1 MAEMSENHC
10 RPVCGADSGKAQKYE
25 HLHLKEKTIEQLTGE
40 YTALLQRAASGDIDL
55 ELMQAY
61 LDAMDE
67 KDPIPFALE
76 ETATYERFA
85 EKHAAMLEELD
96 RPVQSMELH
105 TSEQQ
110 RPVEK
115 HSRGAL
121 RRMVPVAAAAALML
135 GTIISAQAMGF
146 DVFGKIARWTEETFH
161 FSSVEQTS
169 AVITKYP
176 LAEGEQMTF
185 ATLKDA
191 VDAFGITAPVIPKW
205 IPERFG
211 LIEVI
216 ALRNVNGIEIYAV
229 YEDNGKGVETFTI
242 DYRTVSVEDTTIIE
256 KDSSST
262 ELYDLNR
269 IAHYLITDNGYERA
283 IWQNGELECYVAG
296 MVSRQEMQEI
306 INSIYEE

>member
-10 RPVCGADSGKAQKYE
+10 RSVCGADSGKAQKYE
-25 HLHLKEKTIEQLTGE
+25 HLKEKTIEQLTDE

-55 ELMQAY
+55 DLMQAY

-96 RPVQSMELH
+96 RPVQSMKLH

-115 HSRGAL
+115 HSRGVL
-121 RRMVPVAAAAALML
+121 RRVIPVAAAAALML
-135 GTIISAQAMGF
+135 GTMISAQAMGF
-146 DVFGKIARWTEETFH
+146 DVFGKIVRWTEETFH
-161 FSSVEQTS
+161 FSSVEQAS

-185 ATLKDA
+185 ETLEDA
-191 VDAFGITAPVIPKW
+191 VDAFGITAPIVPKRIPD
-205 IPERFG
+205 G
-211 LIEVI
+211 LSLTEVT
-216 ALRNVNGIEIYAV
+216 ALYNANGIEIYAV
-229 YEDNGKGVETFTI
+229 YEGDGDAELFVVNYRAVAAGGETI
-242 DYRTVSVEDTTIIE
+242 VE
-256 KDSSST
+256 KDASSVG
-262 ELYDLNR
+262 LYERNG
-269 IAHYLITDNGYERA
+269 IGHYLITDKGCEKA
-283 IWQNGELECYVAG
+283 IWQNGELECFMAG
-296 MVSRQEMQEI
+296 MIARQEMREI
-306 INSIYEE
+306 IDSIYEE

>member
-1 MAEMSENHC
+1 MADMSENHC

-25 HLHLKEKTIEQLTGE
+25 HLKEKTIEQLTDE

-55 ELMQAY
+55 ELTRAY

-85 EKHAAMLEELD
+85 EKHAAMLEELN

-115 HSRGAL
+115 HSRGVL
-121 RRMVPVAAAAALML
+121 RRVVPVAVAAALML
-135 GTIISAQAMGF
+135 GTMISAQAMGF

-161 FSSVEQTS
+161 FSSVRQTP
-169 AVITKYP
+169 AVVTKYP

-185 ATLKDA
+185 ETLEDA
-191 VDAFGITAPVIPKW
+191 IDAFGITEPVVPKW
-205 IPERFG
+205 IPERFS
-211 LIEVI
+211 LAEVA
-216 ALRNVNGIEIYAV
+216 ALYNANGIEILATYV
-229 YEDNGKGVETFTI
+229 ENGKSAKPF
-242 DYRTVSVEDTTIIE
+242 TVSYRALTQNMSIVE
-256 KDSSST
+256 KDGT
-262 ELYDLNR
+262 AVELYTQSGF
-269 IAHYLITDNGYERA
+269 AHYLITDVSYEQA
-283 IWQNGELECYVAG
+283 IWQNGELECFISGV
-296 MVSRQEMQEI
+296 VSRQEMREI
-306 INSIYEE
+306 IDSIYEE

>member
-25 HLHLKEKTIEQLTGE
+25 HLKEKTIEQLTDE

-55 ELMQAY
+55 ELTRAY

-85 EKHAAMLEELD
+85 EKHAAMLEELN

-115 HSRGAL
+115 HSRGVL
-121 RRMVPVAAAAALML
+121 RRVVPVAAAAALML
-135 GTIISAQAMGF
+135 GTMISAQAMGF

-161 FSSVEQTS
+161 FSSVRQTS

-185 ATLKDA
+185 ETLEDA
-191 VDAFGITAPVIPKW
+191 IDAFGITEPVVPKW
-205 IPERFG
+205 IPERFS
-211 LIEVI
+211 LAEVA
-216 ALRNVNGIEIYAV
+216 ALYNANGIEILATYV
-229 YEDNGKGVETFTI
+229 ENGKSAKPF
-242 DYRTVSVEDTTIIE
+242 TVSYRALTQNMSIVE
-256 KDSSST
+256 KDGT
-262 ELYDLNR
+262 AVELYTQSGF
-269 IAHYLITDNGYERA
+269 AHYLITDVSYEQA
-283 IWQNGELECYVAG
+283 IWQNGELECFISGV
-296 MVSRQEMQEI
+296 VSRQEMREI
-306 INSIYEE
+306 IDSIYEE

>member
-25 HLHLKEKTIEQLTGE
+25 HLKEKTIEQLTDE

-105 TSEQQ
+105 TLEQQ

-115 HSRGAL
+115 HSRGVL
-121 RRMVPVAAAAALML
+121 RRVVPVAAAAALML

-161 FSSVEQTS
+161 FSSARQTS
-169 AVITKYP
+169 AAVTRYP
-176 LAEGEQMTF
+176 LAEGEQMAF
-185 ATLKDA
+185 ETLEDA
-191 VDAFGITAPVIPKW
+191 VDAFGITAPIIPKR
-205 IPERFG
+205 IPERFS
-211 LIEVI
+211 LREVT
-216 ALRNVNGIEIYAV
+216 ALYNADGVEIYAE
-229 YEDNGKGVETFTI
+229 YEDDGGIELFAI
-242 DYRTVSVEDTTIIE
+242 DYRTVTAEDETIIE
-256 KDSSST
+256 KDAASVG
-262 ELYDLNR
+262 LYEKNG
-269 IAHYLITDNGYERA
+269 IGHYLITDNECENA
-283 IWQNGELECYVAG
+283 IWQNGELECYIMG
-296 MVSRQEMQEI
+296 MVSQQEMREI
-306 INSIYEE
+306 IDSIYEE